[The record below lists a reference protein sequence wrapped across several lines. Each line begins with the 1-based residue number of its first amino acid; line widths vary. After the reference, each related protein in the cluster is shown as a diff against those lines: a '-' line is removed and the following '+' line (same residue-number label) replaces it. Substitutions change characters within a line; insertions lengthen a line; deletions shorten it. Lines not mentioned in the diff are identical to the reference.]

1 MARLAVL
8 ELRLAASVK
17 KKPGKDDIHV
27 GIIILPPLYAVQ
39 KRMKSSVSAPSF
51 QYSTS
56 SSTINDNEDNQA
68 EVLLMHRK
76 RGSTAPIG
84 TKTQLTS
91 SFITIP
97 NVEPINEDTATAAPS
112 NPVMFQYPENKV
124 LQYLGS

>member
-1 MARLAVL
+1 MAVL

-17 KKPGKDDIHV
+17 KKPGKDDIHI

-56 SSTINDNEDNQA
+56 SSSTINDNEYNQA

-97 NVEPINEDTATAAPS
+97 NVEPIHEDTATAAPS